1 MKRRIKK
8 DIVLI
13 LLGVAIVAIPFL
25 LRMKEQERSNRYMKA
40 FEEEQNEEKENKK
53 IIKRKIPFY
62 CRRVLS
68 GLLKYRA

>member
-40 FEEEQNEEKENKK
+40 FEEEQNEEKQNKK
-53 IIKRKIPFY
+53 DH
-62 CRRVLS
+62 
-68 GLLKYRA
+68 